1 MVFAYKGRFLTL
13 KIFKL
18 AAIIYKNR
26 NTKIMNKY
34 LATLLLIIVFGCI
47 NENKIEEPL
56 INNLADVYHAKVLE
70 IYPEYA
76 YYIDVELE
84 KHDKISSNDLKEIK
98 EWESFEDSLYN
109 ELKKIDELKIT
120 LKKDKITYWLLK
132 EELESSKQ
140 MRVCNRN
147 LWDVNHR
154 SGWQRKWLSVANF
167 QPVGTPELRDQAL
180 IRWNT
185 FPSYV
190 TTEIENLRKGISL
203 GYTMPKEIV
212 NLVIDQMQ
220 VLQDYEIENSPFM
233 SPAKRE
239 DDTAFKVEW
248 KTLILEKILPSIASY
263 QEFLKDEYLFK
274 ARDKASILNIPNGKE
289 CYQAYIRG
297 YTTSDK
303 TGDEI
308 FELGNEIVTKNKLK
322 VVELGKEL
330 YKSEDFEEIVKLVEK
345 DSADYFKTSEEILAV
360 NTQLL
365 ETAKNESEKWFAV
378 LPSTE
383 VTIKPYEPHEAGRG
397 SYEGATKGKPAYF
410 RINLQD
416 PKKQQKG
423 SNEILTYHEAYPGH
437 HLQIGI
443 EKDIVGLHPISKLT
457 SFGSYVEGWARYS
470 EQLAEEM
477 GLYQNPSALIKR
489 RTWPSRGMVVD
500 PGLHLKGWTKEQAI
514 NFMKESGTTDD
525 SALSLYHRII
535 IWPAQLTSYDV
546 GGEEI
551 KALRKLAE
559 TKLGE
564 AFDVKEFHSEIL
576 KNGAIPLSA
585 LRGSI
590 NEWIDK
596 QLE

>member
-1 MVFAYKGRFLTL
+1 M
-13 KIFKL
+13 
-18 AAIIYKNR
+18 NR
-26 NTKIMNKY
+26 Y
-34 LATLLLIIVFGCI
+34 LAILLLIIIYSCTTTSK
-47 NENKIEEPL
+47 NSIEEVS
-56 INNLADVYHAKVLE
+56 INDLADVYHEKT
-70 IYPEYA
+70 IRRYPEYT

-84 KHDKISSNDLKEIK
+84 KHDRISSNDLTIIK
-98 EWESFEDSLYN
+98 EWENFEDSLYH
-109 ELKKIDELKIT
+109 EIKKIDELKIT

-132 EELESSKQ
+132 EELESSRG
-140 MRVCNRN
+140 MRVCKRN
-147 LWDVNHR
+147 LWDVSHR
-154 SGWQRKWLSVANF
+154 GGWLRKWISVANF
-167 QPVGTPELRDQAL
+167 QPVGTSEFRDQAL
-180 IRWNT
+180 TRWNT
-185 FPSYV
+185 FPLYV
-190 TTEIENLRKGISL
+190 TAEIDNLRKGISL

-220 VLQDYEIENSPFM
+220 ILQDYTMQDSPFM
-233 SPAKRE
+233 SPAKRSE
-239 DDTAFKVEW
+239 NLDFKTKWEELV
-248 KTLILEKILPSIASY
+248 TQKILPAIVLY
-263 QEFLKDEYLFK
+263 QKFLKEEYLDK
-274 ARDKASILNIPNGKE
+274 ARSEVSILNIPKGRE

-297 YTTSDK
+297 YTTSNK
-303 TGDEI
+303 TGDDI
-308 FELGNEIVTKNKLK
+308 FKLGNKIVTKNKSK
-322 VVELGKEL
+322 VIELGKKL
-330 YKSEDFEEIVKLVEK
+330 YQSEDFEEIVKLVEK
-345 DSADYFKTSEEILAV
+345 DSSDYFKTSEEILEA
-360 NTQLL
+360 NIQLL
-365 ETAKNESEKWFAV
+365 ETAKKESEKWFAV

-500 PGLHLKGWTKEQAI
+500 PGLHLKGWTKEQTI
-514 NFMKESGTTDD
+514 NFMMESGSTAD
-525 SALSLYHRII
+525 SALSLYYRII

-559 TKLGE
+559 TKLG
-564 AFDVKEFHSEIL
+564 ASFNVKEFHSEVL

-585 LRGSI
+585 LRNSI
-590 NEWIDK
+590 NEWIDT